1 MDDHEVI
8 RIKMVQHN
16 IGRKQTKNNQII
28 HKDALRPFFRRTVKN
43 YLDAQLERTNADVYT
58 LQEASLETNIEL
70 TPHVESLLR
79 KNTSAVQY
87 SPACKGIYVWFTP
100 AYEHEAPTFVFLSEP
115 FRVHSRNFQYM
126 YAKTAVGLQYKTS
139 GADEARNNAYH
150 HHGVAVAYDL
160 DVFSLQ
166 ERTKRNKRERSVYNL
181 LYDNIRTE
189 KLASL
194 RKNAKIITSIDG
206 YRIPKVR
213 YSPVVVLRHLAS
225 NYTFGFISMHG
236 KIVNLRQGNAY
247 LDPADIRNELS
258 FYHDTDRIRRQ
269 LHKEYPVFLGVDLN
283 VDLCNIVR
291 YFDHYNRHDQSTAGH
306 AKAKRAF
313 LQHFSLYGK
322 VLKQNDIAV
331 HPPPQRKPCLHTE
344 TNPRH
349 FRTLIDYIMFHQG
362 SMIKYSDVKIKREAP
377 GQSGNAL
384 LVNDFDHIPLVM
396 HFHAPVNRESFS
408 SLDKSAQERHAAQNS
423 TPKERRR
430 RDPTRR
436 RRDPTRRRRGPTRR
450 ATRRATRR
458 RRGPTRRRRGPTRR
472 ATRRRA

>member
-1 MDDHEVI
+1 MENHEVI

-28 HKDALRPFFRRTVKN
+28 HKDARRPFFRRTVKN
-43 YLDAQLERTNADVYT
+43 YLDAQSERTNADVYT
-58 LQEASLETNIEL
+58 LQEVSLETNIEL

-87 SPACKGIYVWFTP
+87 SAACKGIYVWFTP

-139 GADEARNNAYH
+139 GADDTKNDTYH

-160 DVFSLQ
+160 DVFSMQ

-181 LYDNIRTE
+181 LYDNIRPE

-194 RKNAKIITSIDG
+194 RKKAKMVTSIDS

-213 YSPVVVLRHLAS
+213 YSPVVILKHLAS

-236 KIVNLRQGNAY
+236 KIVNLRQGNVY
-247 LDPADIRNELS
+247 LDPADIRSDLS
-258 FYHDTDRIRRQ
+258 FYHDTDKIRRQ

-291 YFDHYNRHDQSTAGH
+291 YFDHYNRDDRKAIGHD
-306 AKAKRAF
+306 KAKRAF
-313 LQHFSLYGK
+313 MQHFRLYQS

-344 TNPRH
+344 TSPRN

-362 SMIKYSDVKIKREAP
+362 SMIKYSDIKIKREAP
-377 GQSGNAL
+377 AQNGNAL
-384 LVNDFDHIPLVM
+384 LVNDFDHLPLVM
-396 HFHAPVNRESFS
+396 NFHAPVNRESFS
-408 SLDKSAQERHAAQNS
+408 SLDKSAQDRYMNAAQDS
-423 TPKERRR
+423 ALTPRPRPRRGTRRRTNRRRTPRRTRRRTNRRRTNRRRTPSRRR
-430 RDPTRR
+430 RRR
-436 RRDPTRRRRGPTRR
+436 S
-450 ATRRATRR
+450 
-458 RRGPTRRRRGPTRR
+458 
-472 ATRRRA
+472 